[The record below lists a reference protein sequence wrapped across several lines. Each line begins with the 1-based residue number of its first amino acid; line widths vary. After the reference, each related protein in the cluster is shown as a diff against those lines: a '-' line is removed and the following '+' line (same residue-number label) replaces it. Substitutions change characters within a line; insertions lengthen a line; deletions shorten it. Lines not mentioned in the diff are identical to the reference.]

1 MVELAGV
8 VMAGTARDA
17 APASGAPGASGP
29 PAAPR
34 TARLAGMSATRT
46 AAYVGCFEA
55 HFDRLAGYCA
65 TMTGDRH
72 AGHEIA
78 QEAFARLFTK
88 WVGVRDPKA
97 YVYLVAT
104 NLARE
109 QWRRA
114 ATERSAYADIA
125 HRAAP
130 AGTVAPPDLDLR
142 DLVERLPA
150 RQRAATL
157 LRYYADLPVADVAAL
172 MQTPEGTV
180 KRLLHEARTALG
192 LAIGDDR

>member
-8 VMAGTARDA
+8 AMAGTAER
-17 APASGAPGASGP
+17 APGTP
-29 PAAPR
+29 
-34 TARLAGMSATRT
+34 RLAGMSAART
-46 AAYVGCFEA
+46 SAYVECFRT

-78 QEAFARLFTK
+78 QEAFARLFAK
-88 WVGVRDPKA
+88 WLGVRDPRA

-114 ATERSAYADIA
+114 ATERSAYAD
-125 HRAAP
+125 
-130 AGTVAPPDLDLR
+130 VAYRHAVTAEPPDVELR

-150 RQRAATL
+150 RQREATL
-157 LRYYADLPVADVAAL
+157 LRYYADLPVLEVAAL
-172 MQTPEGTV
+172 MSLPEGTV
-180 KRLLHEARTALG
+180 KRLLHQARTALG